1 MVLNRRKGKQEREE
15 GRKAGRERGSIYR
28 KSLFSFAGKD
38 EYDDEDDKDEMVTKA
53 TNSSD

>member
-53 TNSSD
+53 TNSGD